1 MALEYSFR
9 GCPKKDRM
17 ATGWLICAG
26 GLRSRVSKL
35 EFNLPK
41 VPEPKYFFSLQYDLI
56 RLFNHVIFLF
66 TLYKNIE
73 MGISVGIVEDHSEF
87 RQSLVYLISSFSEYS
102 VAWSYSS
109 VEEALENFTETNI
122 ILLDINLPG
131 LSGIDAIPLF
141 KQRFAQQKIVMLTI
155 LEDDYHILEAI
166 KNGAD
171 GYLLKK
177 SSPNKILDA
186 IQQVYDGGAALTPM
200 VAKQVM
206 AFLKPGVQKPGA
218 ESNLTVREKE
228 ILVLITQGMTNEL
241 IADKLFI
248 SVQTVRNHIKNIYD
262 KLQVHSRAQVVVKA
276 FKEKL
281 I

>member
-1 MALEYSFR
+1 
-9 GCPKKDRM
+9 
-17 ATGWLICAG
+17 
-26 GLRSRVSKL
+26 
-35 EFNLPK
+35 
-41 VPEPKYFFSLQYDLI
+41 
-56 RLFNHVIFLF
+56 
-66 TLYKNIE
+66 
-73 MGISVGIVEDHSEF
+73 MGITVGIVEDHSEF

-109 VEEALENFTETNI
+109 VEEALENFTETDI

-186 IQQVYDGGAALTPM
+186 IQQVYDGGGALTPM

-206 AFLKPGVQKPGA
+206 AFLKPEAQKPGS

-276 FKEKL
+276 FKDKL